1 MPERPSLTSKQFL
14 GAIVLI
20 GVAVG
25 GSAAAFAYTSGW
37 LSPGRLTPE
46 RIVDALGHRGG
57 DPVGHR
63 RNHAKGICFTGS
75 FEPNGVGAR
84 LSTARVFAPG
94 SNPVVGRFAVA
105 VGNPAA
111 PDTAGRVRSMAIQ
124 ITTPDGQEWR
134 SGMNNS
140 PVFVVSTPQAFYEAT
155 LAATV
160 DPASGKP
167 DPQANARFVAAHPET
182 AAFNHWAQTAP
193 WTASFADQSY
203 NSLTAFRF
211 IDQAG
216 HDQAVRWS
224 MQPIIPMQP
233 VPPVQL
239 AQLGSDFLSADLKQR
254 LAAGPL
260 RWRLVVTLAAAGD
273 PTNDATKAWPA
284 DREQIEV
291 GTLVVRAAQD
301 EADGPCRDINY
312 DPTVLPAGIQI
323 SDDPLLPAR
332 SSAYANSFDRRT
344 AELGLGH
351 DAAALEGR
359 P

>member
-1 MPERPSLTSKQFL
+1 MPERPSLTAKQLL
-14 GAIVLI
+14 GAFAAI

-37 LSPGRLTPE
+37 LDPGRLTPE

-57 DPVGHR
+57 NPVGHR
-63 RNHAKGICFTGS
+63 RNHSKGICFTGS
-75 FEPNGVGAR
+75 LESNGAGTR
-84 LSTARVFAPG
+84 LSTARVLAPG
-94 SNPVVGRFAVA
+94 SYGVVGRFAVA

-111 PDTAGRVRSMAIQ
+111 PDTMGRVRSMAIQ
-124 ITTPDGQEWR
+124 VTTPDGQEWR
-134 SGMNNS
+134 SGMNSS

-155 LAATV
+155 LAATI
-160 DPASGKP
+160 DPVSGKP
-167 DPQANARFVAAHPET
+167 DPQANARFIAAHPET

-193 WTASFADQSY
+193 WTATFADQSY

-216 HDQAVRWS
+216 HDRAVRWS
-224 MQPIIPMQP
+224 MQPLVPMQAALQT
-233 VPPVQL
+233 QL
-239 AQLGSDFLSADLKQR
+239 AQLGPDFLSADLKQR

-260 RWRLVVTLAAAGD
+260 RWRLVVILAAGGD

-301 EADGPCRDINY
+301 EADRPCRDINY
-312 DPTVLPAGIQI
+312 DPTVLPTGIEI

-344 AELGLGH
+344 AELGLGRK
-351 DAAALEGR
+351 AAALEGR